1 MRRALKSTLAALA
14 ATGALAAGTYQL
26 FPEAVA
32 GPLLSATRRLCGL
45 RASQVQV
52 GTHTLHYLEGG
63 EGEPVLLLHGLFAD
77 KDHWTQFSRALTA
90 RHRVIAPDLP
100 GFGESTRRA
109 DEDYAYDAQVQ
120 RLHAFTQ
127 ALGLTRFHL
136 AGSSM
141 GGALAALYAARYPE
155 QVVSLAFIGAPHGL
169 RTPVPSPVDLEIAQ
183 GRLPLVS
190 ESAEDFER
198 LAQRMF
204 VRRPF
209 LPRPLLLQLR
219 ERALRDVPGDVRL
232 WHAHRAQ
239 GPVLEGL
246 LPRLQLPSFSL
257 WGAEDQVFHV
267 SGAPL
272 LRALPHH
279 RGHVLS
285 GVGHLPMLE
294 RPTETGARYAD
305 FLKTVP
311 LELRAP
317 SPSGRGLG

>member
-1 MRRALKSTLAALA
+1 MRRALKPALAALA
-14 ATGALAAGTYQL
+14 ATGALSASAYHL
-26 FPEAVA
+26 FPQHFA
-32 GPLLSATRRLCGL
+32 GPLLAGARRLCGL
-45 RASQVQV
+45 HAKQVQV

-63 EGEPVLLLHGLFAD
+63 AGEPVLLLHGLFGD

-109 DEDYAYDAQVQ
+109 DEDYAYDAQVA
-120 RLHAFTQ
+120 RLHAFTR

-141 GGALAALYAARYPE
+141 GGALAALYAERYPE
-155 QVVSLAFIGAPHGL
+155 QVLSLAFIGAPHGL
-169 RTPVPSPVDLEIAQ
+169 RTPLPSPVELEIAE
-183 GRLPLVS
+183 GKLPLVS
-190 ESAEDFER
+190 ETPEDFER
-198 LAQRMF
+198 LAQRLF

-209 LPRPLLLQLR
+209 LPRPLLLQLS
-219 ERALRDVPGDVRL
+219 ERAVRDVPGDVRM

-246 LPRLQLPSFSL
+246 LPRLKLPSFSL

-279 RGHVLS
+279 QGHVLP

-294 RPTETGARYAD
+294 RPAETGARYAD
-305 FLKTVP
+305 FLET
-311 LELRAP
+311 RTSP
-317 SPSGRGLG
+317 SPSGRGPG